1 LCGQFAGDRGKKK
14 PKEVGEERK
23 RKRSFTCRE
32 RRKLRN
38 VSKMRRSK
46 QQQEVIKA
54 RAVVTGPV
62 QVGKIDL
69 NPKTCSCSSSCGR
82 GRRKAQ
88 SCGFG
93 S

>member
-1 LCGQFAGDRGKKK
+1 L
-14 PKEVGEERK
+14 KEVGEEKKKKEALRVEREEVEDK
-23 RKRSFTCRE
+23 RKHDE
-32 RRKLRN
+32 EVQK
-38 VSKMRRSK
+38 K

-54 RAVVTGPV
+54 RAVVTPV

-82 GRRKAQ
+82 GKERSSKG
-88 SCGFG
+88 GFG